1 MDKKSA
7 SVKNV
12 LAALPA
18 VQVALRD
25 DLSARIAA
33 GETIVSDETT
43 GIAEVLKSRRA
54 RLNEGQAAV
63 RRTSARK
70 SAA

>member
-1 MDKKSA
+1 MNRKSA

-18 VQVALRD
+18 VQAAIRED
-25 DLSARIAA
+25 ISARIAA
-33 GETIVSDETT
+33 GETIVSDETPE
-43 GIAEVLKSRRA
+43 IAEILKSRRA
-54 RLNEGQAAV
+54 GLDKGQAVV
-63 RRTSARK
+63 RKISARK